1 MDRGNQESKRCD
13 TGGIVSLAEFMNEHH
28 KALEADLLKYG
39 YELKDVGHS
48 LSWGAL
54 HSFISNI
61 EPDSALS
68 RELAPDTYK
77 WSTTVKTNAIL
88 ADIYDLLALINA
100 NLVAIGSNKQAK
112 TPKPYPRPTDK
123 KDGRHIGDGAVKVS
137 DLKKIFINKRRQRMN
152 NG

>member
-1 MDRGNQESKRCD
+1 MDK
-13 TGGIVSLAEFMNEHH
+13 HH
-28 KALEADLLKYG
+28 KALESDLMKYG
-39 YELKDVGHS
+39 YELRDVGHS

-77 WSTTVKTNAIL
+77 WSTTTKTNAIL
-88 ADIYDLLALINA
+88 ADIYDMLALINA
-100 NLVAIGSNKQAK
+100 NLVAIGSHKQTK
-112 TPKPYPRPTDK
+112 TPPPYPRPGNK
-123 KDGRHIGDGAVKVS
+123 KDGKHIGDEAIPASELKDMFVS
-137 DLKKIFINKRRQRMN
+137 KRRQRMK